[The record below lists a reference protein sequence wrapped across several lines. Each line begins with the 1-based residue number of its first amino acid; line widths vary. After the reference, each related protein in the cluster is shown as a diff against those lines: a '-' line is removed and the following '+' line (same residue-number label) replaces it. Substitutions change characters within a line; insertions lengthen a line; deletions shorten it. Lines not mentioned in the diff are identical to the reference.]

1 MFLALFTMGQTWIKS
16 ISSRISN
23 DRGAVATEYAL
34 LIALLALAIIAAVIY
49 LAAAISGKFTAAGD
63 TLNGA

>member
-23 DRGAVATEYAL
+23 ERGAVATEYAL